1 MNETDR
7 LIKKCA
13 DLKYSDLP
21 DMAVEQT
28 KYLLLDYIGVAARGA
43 ISESGRMAQQMVAG
57 LNDGLRMG
65 VVIGTDLTVSPP
77 NAALANGIAA
87 HSIEMDDV
95 VNEASLH
102 PAVSVMTAAL
112 AAAGMVGSTGKQL
125 IEAIVAGYEVVV
137 RLGIGLDPSAH
148 YRRGFHPTGTCG
160 TMGAAVTAAK
170 VLKLNP
176 DQMKNAL
183 GIAGSQAAG
192 SMAFLAD
199 GSYTKRFHGGWA
211 AHSGLMAALLAR
223 QGFSGPGTIIEGKYG
238 FLRAYSG
245 KPQPERILQNWGR
258 PFYVMKTSIKPH
270 ACCRYKQ
277 GPIDGILK
285 IMRENNLSPAEVES
299 VTLGILK
306 TGFPLV
312 ARPKEIKLN
321 PKTIVDAQFS
331 MPFGAAVAILYGKA
345 GLEEYTLEKI
355 QSPAVQEVMGLVRC
369 VTLEELDKEYPRKWP
384 AMVTIKTAA
393 GRIFKLKVD
402 YPKGDPENPL
412 SREEL
417 IEKFID
423 LTEPVF
429 SAEKR
434 KALSETVLAIEKE
447 DSLGDLAHQLL
458 RT

>member
-1 MNETDR
+1 MNETTE
-7 LIKKCA
+7 LVKKCV
-13 DLKYSDLP
+13 DLNYGDLP
-21 DMAVEQT
+21 EPVIEQA

-43 ISESGRMAQQMVAG
+43 TSESGRMVQQMVAG
-57 LNDGLRMG
+57 LETGPHGG
-65 VVIGTDLTVSPP
+65 VVIGTDLTASPP

-102 PAVSVMTAAL
+102 PAVTVMTAAL
-112 AAAGMVGSTGKQL
+112 AAGGMVESTGKQL
-125 IEAIVAGYEVVV
+125 VEAIVAGYEVVV

-160 TMGAAVTAAK
+160 TLGAAITAAK
-170 VLKLNP
+170 MLKLNP
-176 DQMKNAL
+176 EEMKNAL

-192 SMAFLAD
+192 SMEFLTD
-199 GSYTKRFHGGWA
+199 GSLTKRFHGGWA

-223 QGFSGPGTIIEGKYG
+223 EGFSGPGTIVEGEFG
-238 FLRAYSG
+238 FLHAYSG
-245 KPQPERILQNWGR
+245 RPQPERILENWGQ
-258 PFYVMKTSIKPH
+258 PFQVMKTSIKPH

-277 GPIDGILK
+277 GSIDGILK

-306 TGFPLV
+306 TGFPIV

-345 GLEEYTLEKI
+345 SLEEYTLEKMR
-355 QSPAVQEVMGLVRC
+355 SPEVQKVMARIHC
-369 VTLEELDKEYPRKWP
+369 VTFEELDKEYPRKWP
-384 AMVTIKTAA
+384 ALVTIKTVA
-393 GRIFKLKVD
+393 GKEFLAKVD

-412 SREEL
+412 SPDEW
-417 IEKFID
+417 IQKFID

-434 KALSETVLAIEKE
+434 KYLVEKVLALEKE
-447 DSLGDLAHQLL
+447 DSLGDIFRQLL
-458 RT
+458 KN

>member
-1 MNETDR
+1 MHETAE
-7 LIKKCA
+7 LVAKCA
-13 DLKYSDLP
+13 DLQYSDLP
-21 DMAVEQT
+21 DQVVEQA

-43 ISESGRMAQQMVAG
+43 VSESGRMVQQMVAG
-57 LNDGLRMG
+57 LDDALHRG
-65 VVIGTDLTVSPP
+65 VVIGTGLTASPP

-112 AAAGMVGSTGKQL
+112 AAAGMVEGTGRQL

-148 YRRGFHPTGTCG
+148 YRQGFHPTGTCG

-170 VLKLNP
+170 MLKLDP
-176 DQMKNAL
+176 GQMKNAL

-192 SMAFLAD
+192 SMEFLAD
-199 GSYTKRFHGGWA
+199 GSFTKRFHGGWA

-223 QGFSGPGTIIEGKYG
+223 QGFSGPGSIIEGEYG
-238 FLRAYSG
+238 FLKAYSG
-245 KPQPERILQNWGR
+245 EPRPERILQNWGH

-285 IMRENNLSPAEVES
+285 IMHENSLSPAEVEA

-306 TGFPLV
+306 TGFPIV
-312 ARPKEIKLN
+312 ARPKAIKLN

-345 GLEEYTLEKI
+345 SLEEYTLEKI
-355 QSPAVQEVMGLVRC
+355 RSAAVREIMGRVDC

-384 AMVTIKTAA
+384 AMVTINTKA
-393 GRIFKLKVD
+393 GREFRVKVD

-412 SREEL
+412 SRDEL
-417 IEKFID
+417 IGKFID

-434 KALSETVLAIEKE
+434 KVLCETVLTIEKA
-447 DSLGDLAHQLL
+447 DKLVDIFRQLL
-458 RT
+458 KD